1 MADPTLKAKDLK
13 TLESK
18 FAKGRQGLIKFGWIL
33 QGSVVQILPPPNSP
47 RAKARYIWT
56 RKVNQKTVTVSLSE
70 AQYNAF
76 AKGIDEN
83 RKLEAALSQMRQ
95 TSQEALLGSLPGVA
109 KRASKK

>member
-1 MADPTLKAKDLK
+1 MAEPTLKVKDLK
-13 TLESK
+13 TLKSN
-18 FAKGRQGLIKFGWIL
+18 FAKDLQGLIKFEWIL
-33 QGSVVQILPPPNSP
+33 QGSVAKILPPPNSP

-109 KRASKK
+109 KRARKK